1 MMVLSR
7 TISFSVRECLKSGSM
22 FLIALIIQ
30 LPLLIA
36 GWGSNDD
43 DTSEYAMYGM
53 SMQRDWLYD
62 STSIAIKYE
71 GCVWSYVDDRENMGC
86 MDDESEDGTSY
97 WYMMANC
104 KRAQVAYSVYATS
117 SGTTSCN
124 SKDFKESMMTTSGVA
139 EFAYTMGSYSYN
151 APISSN
157 DVGSLPICEED
168 GNGYYMSV
176 GCSSSG
182 AFTIDRFTDVYC
194 LQYYD
199 TYDYL
204 SNFNSAMKSNNLNKC
219 YNAYSDGTDE
229 SPYASLSAY
238 LIPYSGSCSAT
249 ESAFCTTSDFVKK
262 AGSSSGF
269 QSSGHYKSGENLSLT
284 NKLKY
289 GLGGTMLVGSLVM
302 FFGILFTNRRKRR
315 ALMHRKFRSGP
326 STSRSRSKKPGAG
339 AGAGASASSGARSKR
354 KKRSGSAGKG
364 ASTSR
369 GKESG
374 VMA

>member
-7 TISFSVRECLKSGSM
+7 TISSATRECIKSSNM
-22 FLIALIIQ
+22 LLIAFLIQ
-30 LPLLIA
+30 LPLLISA
-36 GWGSNDD
+36 WGSNDD
-43 DTSEYAMYGM
+43 DSTTDYSMYGM
-53 SMQRDWLYD
+53 SMQRDWLYE
-62 STSIAIKYE
+62 SSSIAIKYE

-124 SKDFKESMMTTSGVA
+124 NKDFKESLMTTSGVA
-139 EFAYTMGSYSYN
+139 EFAYTMGYYSYDS
-151 APISSN
+151 PVSSN

-168 GNGYYMSV
+168 GNGFYMSV
-176 GCSSSG
+176 GCSSDG
-182 AFTIDRFTDVYC
+182 AFTIDRFTDAYC

-204 SNFNSAMKSNNLNKC
+204 SNFNSAMKSNNLHKC
-219 YNAYSDGTDE
+219 YNAYSSGTDE
-229 SPYASLSAY
+229 SPYSSLSAY

-249 ESAFCTTSDFVKK
+249 ESPYCTTNDFVKK
-262 AGSSSGF
+262 AGSSGGF
-269 QSSGHYKSGENLSLT
+269 QSSSGFRAGENLSLT

-289 GLGGTMLVGSLVM
+289 GLGGTMLLGSVIM

-315 ALMHRKFRSGP
+315 ALMHRKFRSDP
-326 STSRSRSKKPGAG
+326 SKNNSRSRSKRS
-339 AGAGASASSGARSKR
+339 GASASTARSKR
-354 KKRSGSAGKG
+354 KKRGVSAAKGGSVA
-364 ASTSR
+364 R

-374 VMA
+374 VLT

>member
-1 MMVLSR
+1 MMAFSR
-7 TISFSVRECLKSGSM
+7 TISVAAREYIKSGNM
-22 FLIALIIQ
+22 
-30 LPLLIA
+30 LLIA
-36 GWGSNDD
+36 FIVQLPMLIAAWGSNND
-43 DTSEYAMYGM
+43 DTEDYSMYGM
-53 SMQRDWLYD
+53 SMQRDWLYE
-62 STSIAIKYE
+62 SSSIAIKYE

-117 SGTTSCN
+117 SGTTSC
-124 SKDFKESMMTTSGVA
+124 SKGDFKESMMTKSGVA
-139 EFAYTMGSYSYN
+139 EFAYTMGYYSYN
-151 APISSN
+151 SPISEN
-157 DVGSLPICEED
+157 DVGSLPVCEED

-176 GCSSSG
+176 GCSSTG
-182 AFTIDRFTDVYC
+182 AFTIDRFSDAYC

-219 YNAYSDGTDE
+219 YNAYSSSTDE
-229 SPYASLSAY
+229 SPYSSLSAY
-238 LIPYSGSCSAT
+238 MIPYSGSCSAA
-249 ESAFCTTSDFVKK
+249 ESQYCTTNDFVKK

-269 QSSGHYKSGENLSLT
+269 QSSSGFTSGQNLSLT

-289 GLGGTMLVGSLVM
+289 GLGATMLLGSVIM

-315 ALMHRKFRSGP
+315 ALMHRKFRSGR
-326 STSRSRSKKPGAG
+326 TSSRPKAKKSSAG
-339 AGAGASASSGARSKR
+339 SGARAKR
-354 KKRSGSAGKG
+354 KKRGGSAAKG
-364 ASTSR
+364 GSVVSR

-374 VMA
+374 IMA